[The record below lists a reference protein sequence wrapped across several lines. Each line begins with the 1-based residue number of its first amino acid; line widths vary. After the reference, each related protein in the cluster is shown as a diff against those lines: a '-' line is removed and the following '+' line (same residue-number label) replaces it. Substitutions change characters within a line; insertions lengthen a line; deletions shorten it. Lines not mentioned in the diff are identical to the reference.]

1 MARKPTVAPRVLDV
15 CTIVQ
20 EGGSPCA
27 AVNEAIGALD
37 AGQDLVLR
45 VPFEPRPLY
54 AVMGRQGFGYESAR
68 LADGS
73 WQVRF
78 FPVGDVV
85 KDGRKCAPGCGHAN
99 ERRRWIPLDV
109 RRLGAP
115 ERVAAAL
122 RAIGELG
129 DEECLAV
136 RSARKPSRLLSL
148 LARRGC
154 TYDCTEQRDHTYV
167 TEIWREA
174 GAAQPTRVGVS
185 PQEKRHAR

>member
-1 MARKPTVAPRVLDV
+1 MARKPTVAPRILDV
-15 CTIVQ
+15 CAIVQ

-27 AVNEAIGALD
+27 AVNEAIGALE

-54 AVMGRQGFGYESAR
+54 AVMGRQGFGYESAH

-99 ERRRWIPLDV
+99 ERRRSIPLNAH
-109 RRLGAP
+109 RLGTP
-115 ERVAAAL
+115 EQVAAAL
-122 RAIGELG
+122 QAIEELG
-129 DEECLAV
+129 DEECLVV

-148 LARRGC
+148 LAGRGC

-167 TEIWREA
+167 TEIWRET
-174 GAAQPTRVGVS
+174 GAAQPVRAGVS
-185 PQEKRHAR
+185 PREKRNAR